1 VPNWELKSCCKHDQV
16 VFLVTIGVFT
26 VVTLAVRFFLTLS
39 FAFFFFFGKNK
50 QL

>member
-1 VPNWELKSCCKHDQV
+1 